1 MKARTPREIVAA
13 TKAVKEDGITI
24 IRDYLRSGT
33 IRNVRGILE
42 SETRKTDSEHP
53 YPSFDCCHI
62 HDLLVRY
69 PLLADILLDDP
80 VLDEIIGRLLG
91 SYWIMYAFTSSSIP
105 PNGSNY
111 ASRIHVDSARFA
123 EEYPFNVGVIWAL
136 DDYSIESGT
145 LEFAPYS
152 HLHESLPSEDEFSS
166 DKSFM

>member
-24 IRDYLRSGT
+24 IRDYLNRYDQ
-33 IRNVRGILE
+33 NVRGILE

-80 VLDEIIGRLLG
+80 VLDEIIGRLL
-91 SYWIMYAFTSSSIP
+91 
-105 PNGSNY
+105 
-111 ASRIHVDSARFA
+111 
-123 EEYPFNVGVIWAL
+123 EVI
-136 DDYSIESGT
+136 G
-145 LEFAPYS
+145 
-152 HLHESLPSEDEFSS
+152 
-166 DKSFM
+166 